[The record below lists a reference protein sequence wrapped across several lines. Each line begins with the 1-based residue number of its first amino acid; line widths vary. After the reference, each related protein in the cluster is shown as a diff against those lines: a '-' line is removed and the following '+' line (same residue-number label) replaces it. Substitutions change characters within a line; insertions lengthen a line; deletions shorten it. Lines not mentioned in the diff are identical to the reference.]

1 MTRRAAGGKRAHRI
15 QDVRIIEKGE
25 GLREAK
31 VDQQLSAYKDSQ
43 AFTRVVIKD
52 TLFVGITGVATDGA
66 YSFPTIR
73 TSDEFV
79 SLSEQYTT
87 FKVSGMRFDVV
98 DFNPA
103 APVFNIW
110 GTYHGSGAIT
120 GFEEVTDLPDSK
132 TVTSG
137 GGKMSFYWYPSGPL
151 ENSWFEIDD
160 VNNFGGLVWTV
171 GAGTP
176 TTNKF
181 SVVVS
186 AIVDFRA
193 RR

>member
-1 MTRRAAGGKRAHRI
+1 MPSRATGGKSAHRI
-15 QDVRIIEKGE
+15 QDVRVIEKSE
-25 GLREAK
+25 GQREAK
-31 VDQQLSAYKDSQ
+31 IEKQLAAYKEAQ
-43 AFTRVVIKD
+43 GFTRVVIKD
-52 TLFVGITGVATDGA
+52 TLFVGIGATSVDGA

-87 FKVSGMRFDVV
+87 FKVSGIRFDVV
-98 DFNPA
+98 DYNPSA
-103 APVFNIW
+103 SAFNIFA
-110 GTYHGSGAIT
+110 TYHGSGAIT
-120 GFEEVTDLPDSK
+120 GFEQVTDQPDSK

-137 GGKMSFYWYPSGPL
+137 GGKVSFYWYPSGPL
-151 ENSWFEIDD
+151 ENSWFEFDD